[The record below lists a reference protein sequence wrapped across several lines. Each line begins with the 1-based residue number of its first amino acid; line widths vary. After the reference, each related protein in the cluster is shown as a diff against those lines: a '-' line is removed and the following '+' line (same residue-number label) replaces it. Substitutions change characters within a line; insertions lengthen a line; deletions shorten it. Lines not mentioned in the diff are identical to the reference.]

1 MAAKLVKVSVFL
13 CVSWDYVTF
22 ASVKPE
28 TRHDYI
34 YAVPVGTYCRI
45 FYLWTLDGTDFRT
58 RRPKDPGLDK
68 GRRSG
73 LYPVA
78 YVEDFHDTVS
88 QYRRARSYFWGNLV
102 LLLIYGSY
110 SEVSLPVLFMI
121 ILPECFH

>member
-73 LYPVA
+73 LYPDA
-78 YVEDFHDTVS
+78 DVEDFPHTAA
-88 QYRRARSYFWGNLV
+88 QYRGAGADFRCRAGGGIRPRG
-102 LLLIYGSY
+102 I
-110 SEVSLPVLFMI
+110 PVDYLRHH
-121 ILPECFH
+121 LRRWCP